1 LKYGGPRVQN
11 IKRPRVAKG
20 YEKVRKKKRG
30 MGYPENPI
38 LELKG

>member
-1 LKYGGPRVQN
+1 MVKYGGPRVQN

-20 YEKVRKKKRG
+20 YEKVRKKKTK

-38 LELKG
+38 WS